1 MELSVIKVGDILM
14 YESVSHLDYFYVYN
28 VNHIDNEFSAS
39 GIRDDG
45 LVYHLSYGWN
55 VHRHA
60 SEDEKRDFYHYLRKY
75 GKEISLNKGIV

>member
-1 MELSVIKVGDILM
+1 MELSRIKVGDILIC
-14 YESVSHLDYFYVYN
+14 ESSYHMEYFYVYN
-28 VNHIDNEFSAS
+28 VNKIDNNFSAS

-60 SEDEKRDFYHYLRKY
+60 SEDEKRDFYHYLSKY